1 MPERDPL
8 PKPDDLLRLDDAAR
22 LCFPHGRMT
31 ASALRCEAR
40 KGRLATYRVAGKDYT
55 TPADCERMKQLCRIL
70 EKAPALGSKNQDET
84 ATASS
89 SSAACGASAT
99 DPSNDALASA
109 RARVTTLR
117 NSKTPSPTTSET
129 SGKSPAT
136 ATVIH
141 LK

>member
-70 EKAPALGSKNQDET
+70 EKAPGSGSKNQDET

-89 SSAACGASAT
+89 SNAASGASET
-99 DPSNDALASA
+99 DQSRSALDSA
-109 RARVTTLR
+109 RARIAAL
-117 NSKTPSPTTSET
+117 SKMSSPTISGP

-136 ATVIH
+136 ATVIR
-141 LK
+141 LKS